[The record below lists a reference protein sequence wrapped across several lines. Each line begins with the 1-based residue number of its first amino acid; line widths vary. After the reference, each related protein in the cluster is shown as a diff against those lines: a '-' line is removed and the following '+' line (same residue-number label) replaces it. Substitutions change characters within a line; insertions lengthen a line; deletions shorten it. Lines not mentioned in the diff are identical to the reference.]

1 MTKLNIPNL
10 IYKIYLI
17 LLYSIVITM
26 TNNKIGIFDTKGKYK
41 NPFND
46 QPYSD
51 EYKVL
56 ANMWSNLPAYK
67 KGKDIVKDIK
77 EQDVILI
84 KSETGSGK
92 SVLVPKFALH
102 SLDYKGSIVMTLP
115 KKIITQTTAEFAAKT
130 LDTEIGE
137 YIGYQYRG
145 KQVKSEKTVL
155 LFSTDGSIISMIKKD
170 PLLMSIDLL
179 IIDEAHER
187 KIQIDL
193 LLYLI
198 KSAIQM
204 RNEQKLKPLKLI
216 IMSATIDEKL
226 FERYFEEF
234 KFKYLFLSGETNYE
248 IKSYFLEDSIMNKQ
262 NAYIETGIER
272 VEQIIKDINNKKI
285 EEGDILF
292 FVTSVAECMQTAEKI
307 EKKTKD
313 SFVMALYSNY
323 PQELKPYIT
332 NPLEYKHL
340 NKNYKRRIFVA
351 TNVAESSI
359 TLDGITFVVDSG
371 LEINVYYNPKRKI
384 NVMNKQLI
392 SQAQMK
398 QRKGRAGRTRAGY
411 CYHLYTKNELET
423 AIHFP
428 EPEIKVIDLKNIA
441 LSFMQMSSNIN
452 KTESTFDTVRKIFN
466 KLIQPPAEIY
476 VNDAYNFSEKHN
488 LIEENKM
495 TTIGELIVD
504 SKMDVF
510 QGLTLLYA
518 YQYGKSM
525 FKKVFLVISIL
536 EKIKNGIEDFF
547 FEDIEKSEMKK
558 EINKINFNNS
568 EFILIYK
575 LYHLIKNDKENEL
588 FNSKLCNDVDKLYH
602 KNMKNTHKVYRRYNY
617 KLDSIEELDLNEDKI
632 IQCFKYGFN
641 SNIATKRKDKFYFNN
656 LECKL
661 DTYINTKN
669 INSVIF
675 YSNVQIRDKLKISI
689 LSL

>member
-1 MTKLNIPNL
+1 
-10 IYKIYLI
+10 
-17 LLYSIVITM
+17 M

>member
-1 MTKLNIPNL
+1 
-10 IYKIYLI
+10 
-17 LLYSIVITM
+17 M

-46 QPYSD
+46 KPYSD

-248 IKSYFLEDSIMNKQ
+248 IKSYFLENSIMNKQ

-272 VEQIIKDINNKKI
+272 VEQIIKDINNKKV

-307 EKKTKD
+307 EEKTKD

-452 KTESTFDTVRKIFN
+452 KKESTFDTVREIFN

-476 VNDAYNFSEKHN
+476 VNDAYDFSEKHN

-558 EINKINFNNS
+558 EINKIDFNNS

-588 FNSKLCNDVDKLYH
+588 FNSKLCNDVDKLYN

-617 KLDSIEELDLNEDKI
+617 KLDSIEELDLDEDKI

>member
-1 MTKLNIPNL
+1 
-10 IYKIYLI
+10 
-17 LLYSIVITM
+17 M
-26 TNNKIGIFDTKGKYK
+26 TNNKIGIFDPKGKHK
-41 NPFND
+41 NPLND
-46 QPYSD
+46 KPYSD

-67 KGKDIVKDIK
+67 KGKDIVKDIQ
-77 EQDVILI
+77 EQDIILI

-155 LFSTDGSIISMIKKD
+155 LFSTDGSIISMVKKD

-272 VEQIIKDINNKKI
+272 VEQIIKDINNKKV

-307 EKKTKD
+307 EEKTKD

-392 SQAQMK
+392 SQAQMR

-411 CYHLYTKNELET
+411 CYHLYTKNELES

-441 LSFMQMSSNIN
+441 LSFMQISSNIN
-452 KTESTFDTVRKIFN
+452 KTESTFDTVREIFN

-476 VNDAYNFSEKHN
+476 VDDAYEFSKKHN

-525 FKKVFLVISIL
+525 FKKVFLIISIL
-536 EKIKNGIEDFF
+536 EKMRNGIEDFF
-547 FEDIEKSEMKK
+547 FEDIEKQDMKK
-558 EINKINFNNS
+558 EINKIDFNNS

-575 LYHLIKNDKENEL
+575 LYHLIKDDKENEL
-588 FNSKLCNDVDKLYH
+588 FNSKLCNDIDKLYH
-602 KNMKNTHKVYRRYNY
+602 KNMKNTHKIYRKYNY
-617 KLDSIEELDLNEDKI
+617 KLESIEELDSDEDKI

-641 SNIATKRKDKFYFNN
+641 SNTAIKKKDKFYFNN

-669 INSVIF
+669 VNSIIF

-689 LSL
+689 ISV

>member
-1 MTKLNIPNL
+1 
-10 IYKIYLI
+10 
-17 LLYSIVITM
+17 M
-26 TNNKIGIFDTKGKYK
+26 TNNKIGIFDPKGKHK
-41 NPFND
+41 NPLND
-46 QPYSD
+46 KPYSD

-67 KGKDIVKDIK
+67 KGKDIVKDIQ

-155 LFSTDGSIISMIKKD
+155 LFSTDGSIISMVKKD

-272 VEQIIKDINNKKI
+272 VEQIIKDINNKKV

-307 EKKTKD
+307 EEKTKD

-392 SQAQMK
+392 SQAQMR

-411 CYHLYTKNELET
+411 CYHLYTKNELES

-441 LSFMQMSSNIN
+441 LSFMQISSNIN

-476 VNDAYNFSEKHN
+476 VDDAYEFSEKHN

-525 FKKVFLVISIL
+525 FKKVFLIISIL
-536 EKIKNGIEDFF
+536 EKMRNGIQDFF
-547 FEDIEKSEMKK
+547 FEDIEKQDMKK
-558 EINKINFNNS
+558 EINKIDFNNS

-575 LYHLIKNDKENEL
+575 LYHLIKDDKENEL
-588 FNSKLCNDVDKLYH
+588 FNSKLCNDIDKLYH
-602 KNMKNTHKVYRRYNY
+602 KNYKNTHRVYRRYNY
-617 KLDSIEELDLNEDKI
+617 KLDSIEELDSDEEKI

-641 SNIATKRKDKFYFNN
+641 SNTATKRKDKFYFNN

-669 INSVIF
+669 VNSIIF

-689 LSL
+689 ISV